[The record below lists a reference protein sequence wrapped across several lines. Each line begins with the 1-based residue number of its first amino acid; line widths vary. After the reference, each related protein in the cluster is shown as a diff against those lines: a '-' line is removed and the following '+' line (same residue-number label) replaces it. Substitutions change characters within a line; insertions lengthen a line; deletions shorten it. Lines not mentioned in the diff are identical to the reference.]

1 VKKFLKIILLLVIST
16 MALVYWTLQP
26 QTPPASQAWVNGTI
40 LTMDDNQPT
49 AEAVFVRGDRI
60 VALGSRPE
68 IESMMDAQTVIHD
81 LAGTTMLPG
90 LVDAHSHFPASGMA
104 LYLADL
110 RSPPVGIVKTIPQL
124 LERVAAQ
131 VQKTPE
137 GEWVG
142 GYGYDQLMLSEGRHP
157 SLQELD
163 SIAPNHPV
171 FLMHVSGHMGVANSA
186 AFKLV
191 GFDQLEEDPA
201 GGHIH
206 RDSNGIAIGLVE
218 ENAALAFQKPA
229 LDLSL
234 SQFIGMVDFARN
246 EYLSNGVTTAQAS
259 NASGPYIQGLSLA
272 MGLNKIPQRLV
283 VFPDYDSLGL
293 ELIEGTA
300 KVADLAAEQRHIG
313 AIKLVADGSIQG
325 YTGYLTHPYHSPH
338 KGDDLY
344 RGYPRIPL
352 DELKRKVL
360 NIAQAGF
367 QAVIHGNGDASI
379 DDILDAIEYVQVALG
394 QPVERTILIHAQM
407 ARPDQ
412 LQRMQELDVTP
423 SFFVAHTYYWGDQ
436 HRDLLLGS
444 ERASHISPLRSA
456 ENIGLR
462 FSTHLDTPIVPMQP
476 LLSAWSSVNR
486 LTTTGKTL
494 GENERISVVRALKAI
509 TIDAA
514 WQVHLDHEIGSIS
527 PGKYADFTLLDQNP
541 LLHPKTLKDIQIVE
555 TIIGG
560 VSYFQGDKQHH

>member
-1 VKKFLKIILLLVIST
+1 MKLFFKILLLLLVSAA
-16 MALVYWTLQP
+16 ALLYWALQP
-26 QTPPASQAWVNGTI
+26 QMPAASQVWLNGTI
-40 LTMDDNQPT
+40 LTMDDSQPS
-49 AEAVFVRGDRI
+49 AEAVLVRGDRI
-60 VALGSRPE
+60 VALGSRTD
-68 IESMMDAQTVIHD
+68 IEALIDAETVIHD

-104 LYLADL
+104 LFLADL
-110 RSPPVGIVKTIPQL
+110 RSPPVGLVETIPQL
-124 LERVAAQ
+124 LERVSSQ
-131 VQKTPE
+131 VQKTPA

-142 GYGYDQLMLSEGRHP
+142 GYGYDQLMLSEKRHP

-163 SIAPNHPV
+163 AIAPNHPV

-191 GFDQLEEDPA
+191 GFDQLQEDPA

-206 RDSNGIAIGLVE
+206 RNSDGTINGLVE

-234 SQFIGMVDFARN
+234 MQFVAMVDFARN

-259 NASGPYIQGLSLA
+259 NASRQYVQGLTLA

-293 ELIEGTA
+293 ELIEGQI
-300 KVADLAAEQRHIG
+300 KVAELASEQRHIG
-313 AIKLVADGSIQG
+313 AIKLIADGSIQG
-325 YTGYLTHPYHSPH
+325 FTGYLTHPYHSPY
-338 KGDDLY
+338 KGDAQYL
-344 RGYPRIPL
+344 GYPRIPL
-352 DELKRKVL
+352 DELKNKVL

-379 DDILDAIEYVQVALG
+379 DDILDAIDYVQNTLG
-394 QPVERTILIHAQM
+394 QQVERTILIHAQM

-412 LQRMQELDVTP
+412 LQRMQALDVTP

-436 HRDLLLGS
+436 HRDVLIGS
-444 ERASHISPLRSA
+444 ERAKHISPLRSA

-486 LTTTGKTL
+486 LTASGATL
-494 GENERISVVRALKAI
+494 GEDERIGVTRALKAI
-509 TIDAA
+509 TLDAA
-514 WQVHLDHEIGSIS
+514 WQVHMDHEIGSIS
-527 PGKYADFTLLDQNP
+527 VGKYADFTLLADNP
-541 LLHPKTLKDIQIVE
+541 LLHPEKLKDIQIIE

-560 VSYFQGDKQHH
+560 VSYFQGKK

>member
-1 VKKFLKIILLLVIST
+1 MKAFLKILLGLIIAVAAILYWLV
-16 MALVYWTLQP
+16 QP
-26 QTPPASQAWVNGTI
+26 ENPAVSQAWFNGTI
-40 LTMDDNQPT
+40 LTMDDNQPI
-49 AEAVFVRGDRI
+49 AEAVFVRDDRI
-60 VALGSRPE
+60 VALGSRTD
-68 IESMMDAQTVIHD
+68 IEALIDEQTVIHD
-81 LAGTTMLPG
+81 LAGATMLPG

-104 LYLADL
+104 LFLADL
-110 RSPPVGIVKTIPQL
+110 RSPPVGQVKTIPQL
-124 LERVAAQ
+124 LERVATQ
-131 VQKTPE
+131 VQNTAE

-142 GYGYDQLMLSEGRHP
+142 GYGYDQLMLNEQRHP

-163 SIAPNHPV
+163 AIAPNHPV

-191 GFDQLEEDPA
+191 GFDKLKEDPA

-206 RDSNGIAIGLVE
+206 RNSDGTANGLVE

-234 SQFIGMVDFARN
+234 MQFIAMVDFARE

-259 NASGPYIQGLSLA
+259 NASGQYVQGLSLA

-293 ELIEGTA
+293 ELIEGQVKA
-300 KVADLAAEQRHIG
+300 ADLATDQRHIG
-313 AIKLVADGSIQG
+313 AIKLIADGSIQG
-325 YTGYLTHPYHSPH
+325 FTGYLTHPYHSPH

-344 RGYPRIPL
+344 RGYPRIAL
-352 DELKRKVL
+352 DELKRKIF

-379 DDILDAIEYVQVALG
+379 DDILEAIDYVQSTLG
-394 QPVERTILIHAQM
+394 QPVKRTILIHAQM

-412 LQRMQELDVTP
+412 LKRMQQLDVTP

-436 HRDLLLGS
+436 HRDVLIGS
-444 ERASHISPLRSA
+444 ERARHISPLRSA
-456 ENIGLR
+456 EKIGLR

-486 LTTTGKTL
+486 QTASGATL
-494 GENERISVVRALKAI
+494 GENERISVTSALKAI
-509 TIDAA
+509 TIEAA

-527 PGKYADFTLLDQNP
+527 VGKYADFTLLEDNP
-541 LLHPKTLKDIQIVE
+541 LLHPGKLKDIKIIE

-560 VSYFQGDKQHH
+560 VSYFQDKK

>member
-1 VKKFLKIILLLVIST
+1 MKLFFNALLVLIVT
-16 MALVYWTLQP
+16 VAAVFYWAVQP
-26 QTPPASQAWVNGTI
+26 EKPAASQAWFNGTI
-40 LTMDDNQPT
+40 LTMDDSQPT
-49 AEAVFVRGDRI
+49 AEAVFVRHDRI
-60 VALGSRPE
+60 VALGSRAD
-68 IESMMDAQTVIHD
+68 IEALIDEQTVIHD
-81 LAGTTMLPG
+81 LAGAAMLPG

-104 LYLADL
+104 LFLADL
-110 RSPPVGIVKTIPQL
+110 RSPPVGLVQTIPQL
-124 LERVAAQ
+124 LERVASQ
-131 VQKTPE
+131 VQNTPK

-142 GYGYDQLMLSEGRHP
+142 GYGYDQLMLNEKRHP
-157 SLQELD
+157 NMQELD
-163 SIAPNHPV
+163 AIAPDHPV
-171 FLMHVSGHMGVANSA
+171 FLMHVSGHMGVANST

-191 GFDQLEEDPA
+191 GFDQLQEDPA

-206 RDSNGIAIGLVE
+206 RNSDGTANGLVE
-218 ENAALAFQKPA
+218 ENAALAFQKSA

-234 SQFIGMVDFARN
+234 MQFIAMVDFARE

-259 NASGPYIQGLSLA
+259 NASGQYVQGLTLA

-283 VFPDYDSLGL
+283 IFPDYDSLGL
-293 ELIEGTA
+293 ELIEG
-300 KVADLAAEQRHIG
+300 KVKAADLATNQRHIG
-313 AIKLVADGSIQG
+313 AIKLIADGSIQG
-325 YTGYLTHPYHSPH
+325 FTGYLTHPYHSPH

-352 DELKRKVL
+352 DELKSKVF

-379 DDILDAIEYVQVALG
+379 DDILDAIDYVQTTLG

-412 LQRMQELDVTP
+412 LQRMQQLDVTP

-436 HRDLLLGS
+436 HRDVLIGS

-456 ENIGLR
+456 EKIGLR

-486 LTTTGKTL
+486 QTASGATL
-494 GENERISVVRALKAI
+494 GEDERVGVASALKAI

-527 PGKYADFTLLDQNP
+527 VGKYADFTLLEDNP
-541 LLHPKTLKDIQIVE
+541 LLHPGKLKDIKIIE

-560 VSYFQGDKQHH
+560 VSYFQDKK

>member
-1 VKKFLKIILLLVIST
+1 MKRFLKILLGLLITVV
-16 MALVYWTLQP
+16 ALSYWAMQP
-26 QTPPASQAWVNGTI
+26 EKPAASQAWFNGTI
-40 LTMDDNQPT
+40 LTMDDKQPSV
-49 AEAVFVRGDRI
+49 EAVFVRDDRI
-60 VALGSRPE
+60 IALGSRVD
-68 IESMMDAQTVIHD
+68 IDALIDAQTIMHD
-81 LAGTTMLPG
+81 LDGATMLPG

-104 LYLADL
+104 LFLADL
-110 RSPPVGIVKTIPQL
+110 RSPPVGQVKSIAQL
-124 LERVAAQ
+124 LERVATQ
-131 VQKTPE
+131 VQNTAE

-142 GYGYDQLMLSEGRHP
+142 GYGYDQLMLNEKRHP

-163 SIAPNHPV
+163 AIAPNHPV

-186 AFKLV
+186 AFRLV

-206 RDSNGIAIGLVE
+206 RNSDGTANGLVE

-234 SQFIGMVDFARN
+234 TQFIAMVDFARE

-259 NASGPYIQGLSLA
+259 NASGQYVQGLILA

-283 VFPDYDSLGL
+283 IFPDYDSLGL
-293 ELIEGTA
+293 ELIEG
-300 KVADLAAEQRHIG
+300 KVKAADLATRQRHIG
-313 AIKLVADGSIQG
+313 AIKLIADGSIQG
-325 YTGYLTHPYHSPH
+325 FTGYLTHPYHSAH

-344 RGYPRIPL
+344 RGYPRIAL
-352 DELKRKVL
+352 DDLKRNIF

-379 DDILDAIEYVQVALG
+379 DDILEAIDYVQTTLG
-394 QPVERTILIHAQM
+394 QPVQRTILIHAQM

-412 LQRMQELDVTP
+412 LQRMKELDVTP

-436 HRDLLLGS
+436 HRDVLIGS
-444 ERASHISPLRSA
+444 QRANQISPLHSA
-456 ENIGLR
+456 EKIGLR
-462 FSTHLDTPIVPMQP
+462 FSTHLDTPIVPMAP

-486 LTTTGKTL
+486 LTATGATL
-494 GENERISVVRALKAI
+494 GEDERVSVTRALKAV

-527 PGKYADFTLLDQNP
+527 VGKYADFTLLEENP
-541 LLHPKTLKDIQIVE
+541 LLHPKELKDIKILE

-560 VSYFQGDKQHH
+560 VSYYQGRK